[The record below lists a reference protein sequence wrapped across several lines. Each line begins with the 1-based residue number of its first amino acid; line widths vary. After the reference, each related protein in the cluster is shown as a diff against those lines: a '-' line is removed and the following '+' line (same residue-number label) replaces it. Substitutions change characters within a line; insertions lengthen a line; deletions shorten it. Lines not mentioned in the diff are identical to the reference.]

1 MDGFLHSNEVLATA
15 VTVHR
20 AIVILIAAK
29 DLARGSLPRE
39 ILRCAQD
46 DGRFTGL

>member
-1 MDGFLHSNEVLATA
+1 MA
-15 VTVHR
+15 VTVHG
-20 AIVILIAAK
+20 AIVILSAAK

-46 DGRFTGL
+46 DGHFTDL